1 VEGEIFM
8 RDNKT
13 SQVASEYDAN
23 VSKTIPYYTLFH
35 EETIKLVK
43 AYGVTAG
50 SWLDTGCGTGN
61 FIRKAKEQ
69 FKDVKF
75 VAADPSSSMLEI
87 AKEKLSEMDIPCLL
101 AGTEELCLEEPFEVV
116 TAILAHHYLDKM
128 MREKA
133 TRNCHDMLKPGGVYV
148 TFETI
153 RASTEKGT
161 EIGLQRWRDTQ
172 VANGKSTNSA
182 DKHISRY
189 GTELLPITIDSHLV
203 LLRKTGFS
211 IAEILWVSGM
221 QAGFY
226 AIK

>member
-1 VEGEIFM
+1 M
-8 RDNKT
+8 QDNKT
-13 SQVASEYDAN
+13 SQAASDYDAN

-43 AYGVTAG
+43 ACGIVAG

-61 FIRKAKEQ
+61 FVMKAKEQ
-69 FKDVKF
+69 FKDVNF
-75 VAADPSSSMLEI
+75 IVADPSKGMLEI
-87 AKEKLSEMDIPCLL
+87 AKDKLSAMDVPCLL
-101 AGTEELCLEEPFEVV
+101 AGTEELCNEGPFEVV

-128 MREKA
+128 LRVKA
-133 TRNCHDMLKPGGVYV
+133 TQNCYAMLKPGGVYI

-153 RASTEKGT
+153 RPATETGT
-161 EIGLQRWRDTQ
+161 KIGLQRWRDTQ
-172 VANGKSTNSA
+172 IANGKSADSA

-189 GTELLPITIDSHLV
+189 GTELLPITIESHLL
-203 LLRKTGFS
+203 LLRETGFS

>member
-1 VEGEIFM
+1 M

-43 AYGVTAG
+43 ACGVTTG

-61 FIRKAKEQ
+61 FILKAKEH
-69 FKDVKF
+69 FNDVQF

-87 AKEKLSEMDIPCLL
+87 AKEKLSDMDTTCLL
-101 AGTEELCLEEPFEVV
+101 AGTEELCHAGPFEVV

-133 TRNCHDMLKPGGVYV
+133 THNCYAMLKLGGVYI

-153 RASTEKGT
+153 RPGTDKGT
-161 EIGLQRWRDTQ
+161 KIGLQRWRDTQ
-172 VANGKSTNSA
+172 MANGKSPDSA

-189 GTELLPITIDSHLV
+189 GTELLPITIDSHLM
-203 LLRKTGFS
+203 LLRETGFS